1 MDLCAQAAA
10 LPICL
15 ETEFAP
21 EESIPF
27 IRRVVDD
34 VRRYL
39 RPYAMNY
46 AVTRSYAAIKVGFV
60 DKLQPPEGAPH
71 RRCNVD
77 VTGDCLNDRARIKPT

>member
-10 LPICL
+10 LPVWL

-46 AVTRSYAAIKVGFV
+46 AVTRSYAAIKVDFV
-60 DKLQPPEGAPH
+60 DKLQPPEGAIH
-71 RRCNVD
+71 RRCSSY
-77 VTGDCLNDRARIKPT
+77 VTGYVLNDSARISPT